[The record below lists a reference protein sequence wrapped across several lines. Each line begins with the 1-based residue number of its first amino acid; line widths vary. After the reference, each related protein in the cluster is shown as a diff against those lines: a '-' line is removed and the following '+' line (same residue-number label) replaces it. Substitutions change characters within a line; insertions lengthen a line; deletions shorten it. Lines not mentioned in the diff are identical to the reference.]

1 MSNTP
6 AGIGYNIEMM
16 KWIDGLCIF
25 ALSFGAVFCAAC
37 VVHAEVGFVSNP
49 LWLSSSHVTEG
60 VAVQVSTVVT
70 KQDVDDVEG
79 TVTFFSDGKEIGT
92 SDFSLP
98 SKVSGVVASVS
109 FVPENGTHSV
119 TAKVTRARAGEKE
132 VTVAAE
138 VKAQETL
145 RVDADADRDTIP
157 DTKDEDDDNDG
168 VSDVEETKRGT
179 DPKKNETASVATPK
193 VAGASTSPSEIIEQ
207 AKDLTGPIGETVIE
221 TTEGWREKGKEFFDE
236 KSAGKANVKG
246 FASTTNK
253 DLVSNPKEGVMGIGE
268 MLLAYAYKAGAF
280 IFGNVYAFYLF
291 FLFLI
296 LWILRKMWRR
306 YSLN

>member
-1 MSNTP
+1 
-6 AGIGYNIEMM
+6 M

-49 LWLSSSHVTEG
+49 LWLSASNVTEG
-60 VAVQVSTVVT
+60 SKVQVSTVVT
-70 KQDVDDVEG
+70 KENVEEAEG
-79 TVTFFSDGKEIGT
+79 TVTFYSDGKEIGT

-98 SKVSGVVASVS
+98 PDVGGVVVSVS
-109 FVPENGTHSV
+109 FVPEDGTHSV
-119 TAKVTRARAGEKE
+119 TAKVTRAHAGEKE

-138 VKAQETL
+138 VKAKETL
-145 RVDADADRDTIP
+145 RVEPDTDRDSIS
-157 DTKDEDDDNDG
+157 DAKDEDDDNDG
-168 VSDVEETKRGT
+168 VSDAEETKQGT

-193 VAGASTSPSEIIEQ
+193 VAGASTSPSAIIEQ
-207 AKDLTGPIGETVIE
+207 AKEITGPIGETVIE
-221 TTEGWREKGKEFFDE
+221 TTEGWREKGKDFFDT
-236 KSAGKANVKG
+236 KSAGKQNVKG

-268 MLLAYAYKAGAF
+268 MVLAYAYKAGAF

-296 LWILRKMWRR
+296 LWLLRKMWRK
-306 YSLN
+306 YSLD